1 MLYPIEQYIP
11 QGDSQL
17 ISSSLLWEYD
27 LTDFDWD
34 KSKCIVVERV
44 IERGRPEDYRGA
56 INRYGGIENFREIIK
71 AVRHLSPKDI
81 AFVCFFFKLNK
92 EELLCYRRQQLR
104 GERDTP
110 KSETRGGCT
119 LLLLVRLLGGFLARF
134 APRFN
139 SRTRRG
145 CDTDAYAHAVTA
157 RSFNSRTTANVAKS
171 F

>member
-11 QGDSQL
+11 HGDSQL

-119 LLLLVRLLGGFLARF
+119 LLLLEPWEATAEEQRLQTLKEVSIHA
-134 APRFN
+134 
-139 SRTRRG
+139 TRER
-145 CDTDAYAHAVTA
+145 CD
-157 RSFNSRTTANVAKS
+157 TANVVKS

>member
-34 KSKCIVVERV
+34 KSKCIVVERI
-44 IERGRPEDYRGA
+44 IERGRLEDYRGA

-81 AFVCFFFKLNK
+81 AFACFFFKLNK

-104 GERDTP
+104 GERDTL
-110 KSETRGGCT
+110 KSETRGG
-119 LLLLVRLLGGFLARF
+119 
-134 APRFN
+134 
-139 SRTRRG
+139 
-145 CDTDAYAHAVTA
+145 
-157 RSFNSRTTANVAKS
+157 
-171 F
+171 

>member
-104 GERDTP
+104 GERDT
-110 KSETRGGCT
+110 
-119 LLLLVRLLGGFLARF
+119 LLLLEPWGATAEEQRLQTLKEVSIHA
-134 APRFN
+134 
-139 SRTRRG
+139 TRER
-145 CDTDAYAHAVTA
+145 CD
-157 RSFNSRTTANVAKS
+157 TANVVKS